1 MTESR
6 GRLSR
11 RMRVVGWLC
20 AFGIALMIYD
30 LVRFLQWMPAEW
42 WTQEQTA
49 RVPGSGL
56 EIDGRLMWADLGL
69 AWLGQWGYL
78 GSLLWIPAAI
88 VRGVQGSRTG
98 VAALPVERILF
109 TVVCLLLLAIT
120 ALVHLTPL
128 RYPHYNFIV
137 F

>member
-1 MTESR
+1 MTKSP
-6 GRLSR
+6 GLLSR
-11 RMRVVGWLC
+11 WMRVVGWLC
-20 AFGIALMIYD
+20 AFGIALMMFD
-30 LVRFLQWMPAEW
+30 LVRFLQWIPAEW
-42 WTQEQTA
+42 WSQEQTA
-49 RVPGSGL
+49 RAPGSGL
-56 EIDGRLMWADLGL
+56 EIAGRVMWADLGL

-88 VRGVQGSRTG
+88 VWGVRGSRAG
-98 VAALPVERILF
+98 VVALPSERILF
-109 TVVCLLLLAIT
+109 AVVCLLLIAIT